1 MSHRTSPPA
10 AACRSTHCFPARRR
24 GVSSVLAMMFLIIF
38 GSLAAAMAVVAQ
50 GNLRTAD
57 SAMKVSRAMSAA
69 ETGLVFATRR
79 LAEQSNR
86 FVVEKGV
93 IDADYG
99 KDLWEGT
106 FDEGADGIVIVLPPD
121 GYSEPSEPAGVA
133 EALLFV
139 HDDDAHS
146 IDVEPGDGFLPA
158 IDGFGTLRVKPVAL
172 TANPDG
178 TPSVDGPY
186 FRLKYE
192 LLQDVPYV
200 RVTSQGVDGDITR
213 TLQMDFLINKRI
225 EYAIIAPSRIMIG
238 KNVRVEGPL
247 GSRYGTVDGELD
259 SANGDPLVMRS
270 DFYYLNNGLDNQ
282 LDSFFTQLAAHDA
295 DGDGRLRL
303 YHPQE
308 QLGIAADPGNL
319 VDHDQN
325 EYVDDFDLFLGH
337 FDADGDGWVVYDSG
351 LTNDA
356 GLGPMSE
363 EFLDIDDQMAR
374 LIDDALPDRDG
385 DGLVTDSD
393 VALGYHDGVLD
404 VKDLYAKVRGELMFA
419 VTSDEWELA
428 HGESYQ
434 TVVQG
439 VVLPGLDEAAVT
451 FSAGEEELREVTT
464 DMFNASQTWFE
475 AQVPAPGG
483 PDFQNQVDQ
492 GITDGGT
499 FTPPG
504 AATWE
509 SIPHGAPGAYDYYQR
524 PIYEDMRFEN
534 VRIPMGTNG
543 LFKNCT
549 FVGVTFIDTDPDCA
563 HENWNYA
570 GALEKVQ
577 SPPDSDPPTYI
588 YEPKYPGVV
597 AEHMIDGMPVPDT
610 KLVSNNIRFESCTFI
625 GSIAG
630 VKPDEYTHW
639 RNKVQLT
646 GETRF
651 YVDADDPDLA
661 DQPDAAEIVA
671 EIGAM
676 NVDTLEELRKSS
688 ILMPGWSADMG
699 NFANEQAA
707 DPEDT
712 PKVKLKGTIVAGIL
726 DIRGTA
732 DLFGTLLMT
741 FRPTADE
748 GPLFYGGLT
757 DAFNTTIG
765 YFGPSDGDGEGT
777 DDAADFGFG

>member
-1 MSHRTSPPA
+1 
-10 AACRSTHCFPARRR
+10 
-24 GVSSVLAMMFLIIF
+24 
-38 GSLAAAMAVVAQ
+38 
-50 GNLRTAD
+50 
-57 SAMKVSRAMSAA
+57 MKVSRAMSAA

-93 IDADYG
+93 IDVDYAE
-99 KDLWEGT
+99 DLWKGT
-106 FDEGADGIVIVLPPD
+106 FDEGADGAVVVLPPD
-121 GYSEPSEPAGVA
+121 GYSEPSVPAGVA
-133 EALLFV
+133 EALFFV
-139 HDDDAHS
+139 HDGDAHS
-146 IDVEPGDGFLPA
+146 IDVEPGDSLLPQ
-158 IDGFGTLRVKPVAL
+158 IDSFGTLRVRPVAL

-192 LLQDVPYV
+192 LLDLVPYV
-200 RVTSQGVDGDITR
+200 RVTSQGVDGNISR
-213 TLQMDFLINKRI
+213 TLQMDFFINKRI
-225 EYAIIAPSRIMIG
+225 EYAVIAPSRIMIG
-238 KNVRVEGPL
+238 KNVRVDGPL
-247 GSRYGTVDGELD
+247 GSRYGIVEGELD

-270 DFYYLNNGLDNQ
+270 DFYYLNPGLDNQ
-282 LDSFFTQLAAHDA
+282 LDIFFEQLAAHDA

-308 QLGIAADPGNL
+308 SLGIAAAPGTL
-319 VDHDQN
+319 IDHDQN
-325 EYVDDFDLFLGH
+325 EYVDDFDLFMGH
-337 FDADGDGWVVYDSG
+337 FDADSDGWVVYDQ
-351 LTNDA
+351 LLANDA
-356 GLGPMSE
+356 GLGMPAE
-363 EFLDIDDQMAR
+363 EFADIDDQMAR
-374 LIDDALPDRDG
+374 LIDEALPDRDG

-393 VALGYHDGVLD
+393 RALGYRDGVLD

-439 VVLPGLDEAAVT
+439 TILPGLDKAAVT
-451 FSAGEEELREVTT
+451 FGAGDEELREVTT
-464 DMFNASQTWFE
+464 EMFNASQTWFE
-475 AQVPAPGG
+475 AQVPSGSA
-483 PDFQNQVDQ
+483 DFDAQVAT
-492 GITDGGT
+492 GEASGGT

-524 PIYEDMRFEN
+524 PIYEDMRFAN
-534 VRIPMGTNG
+534 VRIPMGNNG
-543 LFKNCT
+543 LFRNCV

-570 GALEKVQ
+570 GALEKVE
-577 SPPDSDPPTYI
+577 SPPDSGNFV

-597 AEHMIDGMPVPDT
+597 AEHMSDGTPVPDT
-610 KLVSNNIRFESCTFI
+610 KFVSNNIRFEDCTFI

-671 EIGAM
+671 EITAM
-676 NVDTLEELRKSS
+676 DEAYLEELRKSS

-741 FRPTADE
+741 FRPTTDE

-777 DDAADFGFG
+777 DDAADFGFGEITLRYNPDALLPDGIPWPISIDTDPMTYMEGGSM